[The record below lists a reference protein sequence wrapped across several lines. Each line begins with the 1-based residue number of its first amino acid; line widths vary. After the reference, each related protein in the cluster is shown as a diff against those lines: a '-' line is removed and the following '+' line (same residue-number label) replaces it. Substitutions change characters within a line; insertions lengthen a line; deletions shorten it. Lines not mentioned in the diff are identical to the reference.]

1 MTERVLISPRARRIA
16 LERNISLDSLKN
28 SGTGYQ
34 GSICA
39 EDILRLEAVMTPR
52 ITPVAAK
59 LAAKNSIDINKL
71 DGSGIRGKITKADI
85 LAAAGSKPAEAY
97 DAFQGLSEKE
107 IEKVIPYTGIRKIIG
122 DRLSDSMSLAP
133 HAFLSVDVYMDSLLD
148 LRKQINDAQDQKTSI
163 TDYVVLAVS
172 KALRKYPD
180 VNVSLEG
187 ENIIRYKSCNI
198 GVAVASDSG
207 LIVPVVKHTEKKD
220 LFAVSKESERLIKKA
235 RENKLLREDYSDGTF
250 TISNLGM
257 FGVKQFTA
265 IINPPESA
273 ILAIGSAERMPVVVM
288 NGGSE
293 ELSFKTVMKMTISI
307 DHRVIDGALGA
318 QFIAEVKKQIENPIG
333 LII

>member
-1 MTERVLISPRARRIA
+1 
-16 LERNISLDSLKN
+16 
-28 SGTGYQ
+28 
-34 GSICA
+34 
-39 EDILRLEAVMTPR
+39 MTPR

-59 LAAKNSIDINKL
+59 LAAKHSIDINKL
-71 DGSGIRGKITKADI
+71 DGSGIRGKIKKDDI
-85 LAAAGSKPAEAY
+85 LAAAGSKPAEPY